1 MNSVRPLDDVGWFL
15 GGPSPDWLWAGPSL
29 LSSMAGGVQPSR
41 AAEQRLRRGIWGQVP
56 GGWGADG
63 RDLQQWRLQE
73 TTAQGSLLW
82 DLLPPLHWVLG
93 SSVVGRDPMSP
104 LLPPLPH
111 LQDFSIPPAGPSRY
125 SWPTSSP

>member
-41 AAEQRLRRGIWGQVP
+41 AAEQRLRKRHLGSGARGVGSRRERPPAVEAA
-56 GGWGADG
+56 G
-63 RDLQQWRLQE
+63 

-93 SSVVGRDPMSP
+93 SSVVGRDPVSP

-111 LQDFSIPPAGPSRY
+111 LQDFSVPPAGPSGY